1 MATITILRLDESTKT
16 RLRTRAAG
24 HGRSMEEEARNIL
37 KVALAADRTGPSNL
51 AAAIWRRFAAPG
63 GVDLPDLPRERMRQP
78 PPFRK

>member
-1 MATITILRLDESTKT
+1 
-16 RLRTRAAG
+16 
-24 HGRSMEEEARNIL
+24 MEEEARNIL

-51 AAAIWRRFAAPG
+51 AAAIWRRFAALG